1 MMRLVGTT
9 EVTLNPDPKEFV
21 GLSVDRAAQVL
32 QKMLEEE
39 YPGVDIPFND
49 IVMEADRLVTE
60 VAGVSRSN

>member
-1 MMRLVGTT
+1 MMMRFVGTT

-21 GLSVDRAAQVL
+21 GMSVDRAAAAL

-39 YPGVDIPFND
+39 HPRVDIPFND

-60 VAGVSRSN
+60 AVGCAS